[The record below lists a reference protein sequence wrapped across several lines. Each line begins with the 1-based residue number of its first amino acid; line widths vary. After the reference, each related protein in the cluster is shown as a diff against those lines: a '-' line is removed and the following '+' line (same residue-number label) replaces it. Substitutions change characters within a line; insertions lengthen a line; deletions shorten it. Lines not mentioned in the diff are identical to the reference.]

1 VDDPC
6 GAKYKHSVS
15 VKTPIIYVTDAAS
28 TAANLLDIAFLR
40 HSPNCD
46 LVGVCQTREDI
57 KKCLESQSSPINL
70 VVTSNFDKI
79 LDLIE
84 QDRDFFREKV
94 ARVFVVGGH
103 LNDYENKIERVPID
117 PRLKEQHP
125 ERFAPTELG
134 ASLGRLLTS
143 GEAIIWLPSDIC
155 LWRYAAPQLLEE
167 SKLDE
172 VRASLAVLESENGNN
187 HSPVLLSSM
196 PAFCLAYQPDITLWL
211 RLFRTIPARL
221 ECDENGGIVDFA
233 TKPENPNLYVV
244 VAIDGTA
251 LTKQITPI
259 LRGTLQ

>member
-1 VDDPC
+1 VPIEAPIVYVVDN
-6 GAKYKHSVS
+6 AAL
-15 VKTPIIYVTDAAS
+15 TAAS
-28 TAANLLDIAFLR
+28 LFDIAFLKY
-40 HSPNCD
+40 SPNYN

-57 KKCLESQSSPINL
+57 KKCLESQYSPVNI
-70 VVTSNFDKI
+70 VAMSGFDII

-84 QDRDFFREKV
+84 QDRDSFRGKV

-103 LNDYENKIERVPID
+103 INDYENKIERVPID
-117 PRLKEQHP
+117 PRLKEQNP
-125 ERFAPTELG
+125 ERFVPKEIDKALG
-134 ASLGRLLTS
+134 KLLTS

-167 SKLDE
+167 
-172 VRASLAVLESENGNN
+172 VRVALERLEIENGDN
-187 HSPVLLSSM
+187 HSPVLLSSF

-221 ECDENGGIVDFA
+221 ECDENGGIIGFE
-233 TKPENPNLYVV
+233 TKPIIPNLYVV

-251 LTKQITPI
+251 LTKQITPV